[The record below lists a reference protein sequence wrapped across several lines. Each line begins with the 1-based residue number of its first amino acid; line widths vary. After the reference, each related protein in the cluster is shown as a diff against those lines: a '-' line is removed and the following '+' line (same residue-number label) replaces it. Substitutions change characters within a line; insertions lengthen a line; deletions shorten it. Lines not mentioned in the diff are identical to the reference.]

1 MKRTPLRR
9 IAIVK
14 FTPHGKCYLASCE
27 RRDIGKG
34 DQVEII
40 MRNGTICDGEV
51 VDIQHERWSC
61 TSLKIEHLSS
71 EVEYGFCGEEDNFG
85 FTRTVK
91 TTRPALYLVK

>member
-14 FTPHGKCYLASCE
+14 FTPHGKCYPASCE
-27 RRDIGKG
+27 RTDIGKG

-51 VDIQHERWSC
+51 VAIQHERWEC
-61 TSLKIEHLSS
+61 TSLKVLHLSS
-71 EVEYGFCGEEDNFG
+71 EVEYGFCGDHDNFG
-85 FTRTVK
+85 FTRTIK
-91 TTRPALYLVK
+91 PTRAALYLVQ